1 MKQKISKKEMNLNS
15 NNILNKKPGIINLN
29 KKNNNSLINTFFNHN
44 NNRYKISII
53 LDFLDINE
61 QLPLIKLNKIFSNIL
76 FNKYNLPFKS
86 TLLLKNYKNNKNI
99 IEAKFS
105 NIYNYFKKIINID
118 NIKENNEY
126 QYIISFLLKNINNN
140 FIIFDKLND
149 ENNISIFFDFLY
161 KIKYIKNITHIK
173 FNLSNTDEKIDNK
186 LFENNLP
193 FINFYKNINHL
204 EIDKIE
210 KSFYFFNRMLN
221 YENNCIN
228 NIEKIN
234 LNNINIRT
242 KDDIILKYDDYNS
255 LIIPKITNLKYI
267 FLTKVNLSISFL
279 NDIISNN
286 KNLIKLIINHC
297 TDIKNNIEEKDN
309 YELFNKSI
317 NNCINLKH
325 IEFNNNNNFSNIFIT
340 EIIKNLI
347 SLFFDINNNIYL
359 VSCTCDL
366 INLKNIF
373 NYLIQYSNI
382 SLNNNKERFLKIKF
396 SPSFIYH
403 INKNKSI
410 IEISNYLNDNNSIE
424 YIKKLKY
431 EKIKLCLYNTDN
443 PSILNNIKKVMD
455 IYNNKN
461 SLKYFQ
467 IFATFKNGEINHTNN
482 LEQEYINIKKFTLI
496 FQNDEEAVNLFGNKI
511 IFSILIFFP
520 CVKIISFK
528 NINFQNDDKKFREYF
543 DDLKTCFELILF
555 GKKNEI
561 MNYYKNKEIKLDL
574 TEIKFYICYYYKNS
588 INKYILNEINTT
600 KYLGKKIKLTFI
612 D

>member
-61 QLPLIKLNKIFSNIL
+61 QLPLMKMNKIFSNIL

-173 FNLSNTDEKIDNK
+173 FNLSNIDEKIDNK

-286 KNLIKLIINHC
+286 KKLIKLIINHC

-317 NNCINLKH
+317 NNCINLTH
-325 IEFNNNNNFSNIFIT
+325 IEFNNNNFSNIFIT

-347 SLFFDINNNIYL
+347 SLFFDVNNNIYL
-359 VSCTCDL
+359 ISCTCDL

-373 NYLIQYSNI
+373 NHLIQYSNI

-424 YIKKLKY
+424 YIKKIKY

-467 IFATFKNGEINHTNN
+467 IFATFKNGEINYINI

-574 TEIKFYICYYYKNS
+574 AEIKFCNCYYYKNS
-588 INKYILNEINTT
+588 IDKYILNEINTI
-600 KYLGKKIKLTFI
+600 KYLGKKIKLSFI

>member
-61 QLPLIKLNKIFSNIL
+61 QLPLMKMNKIFSNIL

-86 TLLLKNYKNNKNI
+86 TLLLKNYKNNKNM

-286 KNLIKLIINHC
+286 KKLIKLIINHC

-317 NNCINLKH
+317 NNCINLTH
-325 IEFNNNNNFSNIFIT
+325 IEFNNNNFSNIFIT

-359 VSCTCDL
+359 ISCTCDL

-373 NYLIQYSNI
+373 NHLIQYSNI

-410 IEISNYLNDNNSIE
+410 IEIPNYLNNNNSIE

-467 IFATFKNGEINHTNN
+467 IFATFKNGEINYINN

-555 GKKNEI
+555 GKK
-561 MNYYKNKEIKLDL
+561 MKL
-574 TEIKFYICYYYKNS
+574 
-588 INKYILNEINTT
+588 
-600 KYLGKKIKLTFI
+600 
-612 D
+612 

>member
-61 QLPLIKLNKIFSNIL
+61 QLPLMKMNKIFSNIL

-126 QYIISFLLKNINNN
+126 QYIISFLLKNMNNN

-286 KNLIKLIINHC
+286 KKLIKLIINHC

-317 NNCINLKH
+317 NNCINLTH
-325 IEFNNNNNFSNIFIT
+325 IEFNNNNFSNIFIT

-359 VSCTCDL
+359 ISCTCDL

-373 NYLIQYSNI
+373 NHLIQYSNI

-410 IEISNYLNDNNSIE
+410 IEISNYLNNNNNIE
-424 YIKKLKY
+424 YIKKIKY

-467 IFATFKNGEINHTNN
+467 IFATFKNGEINYINN

-574 TEIKFYICYYYKNS
+574 TEIKFCNCYYYKNS
-588 INKYILNEINTT
+588 IDKYILNEINTI
-600 KYLGKKIKLTFI
+600 KYLGKKIKLSFI

>member
-61 QLPLIKLNKIFSNIL
+61 QLPLMKMNKIFSNIL

-286 KNLIKLIINHC
+286 KKLIKLIINHC

-317 NNCINLKH
+317 NNCINLTH
-325 IEFNNNNNFSNIFIT
+325 IEFNNNNFSNIFIT

-359 VSCTCDL
+359 ISCTCDL

-373 NYLIQYSNI
+373 NHLIQYSNI

-410 IEISNYLNDNNSIE
+410 IEISNYLNNNNSIE
-424 YIKKLKY
+424 YIKKIKY

-467 IFATFKNGEINHTNN
+467 IFATFKNGEINYINN

-574 TEIKFYICYYYKNS
+574 TEIKFCNCYYYKNS
-588 INKYILNEINTT
+588 IDKYILNEINTT
-600 KYLGKKIKLTFI
+600 KYLGKKIKLSFI

>member
-286 KNLIKLIINHC
+286 KKLIKLIINHC

-317 NNCINLKH
+317 NNCINLTH
-325 IEFNNNNNFSNIFIT
+325 IEFNNNNFSNIFIT

-359 VSCTCDL
+359 ISCTCDL

-373 NYLIQYSNI
+373 NHLIQYSNI

-410 IEISNYLNDNNSIE
+410 IEISNYLNNNNSIE
-424 YIKKLKY
+424 YIKKIKY

-467 IFATFKNGEINHTNN
+467 IFATFKNGEINYINN

-555 GKKNEI
+555 GEKNEI
-561 MNYYKNKEIKLDL
+561 MNYYINKEIKLDL
-574 TEIKFYICYYYKNS
+574 AEIKFCNCYYYKNS
-588 INKYILNEINTT
+588 IDKYILNEINTI
-600 KYLGKKIKLTFI
+600 KYLGKKIKLSFI

>member
-61 QLPLIKLNKIFSNIL
+61 QLPLMKMNKIFSNIL

-255 LIIPKITNLKYI
+255 LIIPKIANLKYI

-286 KNLIKLIINHC
+286 KKLIKLIINHC

-317 NNCINLKH
+317 NNCINLTH
-325 IEFNNNNNFSNIFIT
+325 IEFNNNNFSNIFIT

-359 VSCTCDL
+359 ISCTCDL

-373 NYLIQYSNI
+373 NHLIQYSNI

-443 PSILNNIKKVMD
+443 SSILNNIKKVMD

-467 IFATFKNGEINHTNN
+467 IFATFKNGEINYINN

-555 GKKNEI
+555 GEKNEI
-561 MNYYKNKEIKLDL
+561 MNYYINKEIKLDL
-574 TEIKFYICYYYKNS
+574 AEIKFCNCYYYKNS
-588 INKYILNEINTT
+588 IDKYILNEINTT
-600 KYLGKKIKLTFI
+600 KYLGKKIKLSFI

>member
-15 NNILNKKPGIINLN
+15 NNILNKKHGIINLN

-61 QLPLIKLNKIFSNIL
+61 QLPLMKMNKIFSNIL

-126 QYIISFLLKNINNN
+126 QYIISFLLKNMNNN

-193 FINFYKNINHL
+193 FINFYKNIKHL

-286 KNLIKLIINHC
+286 KKLIKLIINHC

-317 NNCINLKH
+317 NNCINLTH
-325 IEFNNNNNFSNIFIT
+325 IEFNNNNFSNIFIT

-373 NYLIQYSNI
+373 NHLIQYSNI

-467 IFATFKNGEINHTNN
+467 IFATFKNGEINYINN

-574 TEIKFYICYYYKNS
+574 TEIKFCNCYYYKNS
-588 INKYILNEINTT
+588 IDKYILNEISTI
-600 KYLGKKIKLTFI
+600 KYLGKKIKLSFI

>member
-1 MKQKISKKEMNLNS
+1 
-15 NNILNKKPGIINLN
+15 
-29 KKNNNSLINTFFNHN
+29 
-44 NNRYKISII
+44 

-61 QLPLIKLNKIFSNIL
+61 QLPLIMMNKIFSNIL

-173 FNLSNTDEKIDNK
+173 FNLSNIDEKIDNK

-228 NIEKIN
+228 NFEKIN

-255 LIIPKITNLKYI
+255 LLIPKIANLKYI

-286 KNLIKLIINHC
+286 KKLIKLIINHC
-297 TDIKNNIEEKDN
+297 TDIKNNI
-309 YELFNKSI
+309 
-317 NNCINLKH
+317 
-325 IEFNNNNNFSNIFIT
+325 
-340 EIIKNLI
+340 
-347 SLFFDINNNIYL
+347 
-359 VSCTCDL
+359 
-366 INLKNIF
+366 
-373 NYLIQYSNI
+373 
-382 SLNNNKERFLKIKF
+382 
-396 SPSFIYH
+396 
-403 INKNKSI
+403 
-410 IEISNYLNDNNSIE
+410 
-424 YIKKLKY
+424 
-431 EKIKLCLYNTDN
+431 
-443 PSILNNIKKVMD
+443 
-455 IYNNKN
+455 
-461 SLKYFQ
+461 
-467 IFATFKNGEINHTNN
+467 
-482 LEQEYINIKKFTLI
+482 
-496 FQNDEEAVNLFGNKI
+496 
-511 IFSILIFFP
+511 
-520 CVKIISFK
+520 
-528 NINFQNDDKKFREYF
+528 
-543 DDLKTCFELILF
+543 
-555 GKKNEI
+555 
-561 MNYYKNKEIKLDL
+561 
-574 TEIKFYICYYYKNS
+574 
-588 INKYILNEINTT
+588 
-600 KYLGKKIKLTFI
+600 
-612 D
+612 

>member
-1 MKQKISKKEMNLNS
+1 MKQKVSKKEMNINS

-286 KNLIKLIINHC
+286 KKLIKLIINHC

-317 NNCINLKH
+317 NNCINLTH
-325 IEFNNNNNFSNIFIT
+325 IEFNNNNFSNIFIT

-359 VSCTCDL
+359 ISCTCDL

-373 NYLIQYSNI
+373 NHLIQYSNI

-410 IEISNYLNDNNSIE
+410 IEISNYLNNNNSIE

-467 IFATFKNGEINHTNN
+467 IFATFKNGEINYINN

-555 GKKNEI
+555 GEKNEI
-561 MNYYKNKEIKLDL
+561 MNYYINKEIKLDL
-574 TEIKFYICYYYKNS
+574 AEIKFCNCYYYKNS
-588 INKYILNEINTT
+588 IDKYILNEINTT
-600 KYLGKKIKLTFI
+600 KYLGKKIKLSFI

>member
-317 NNCINLKH
+317 NNCINLTH
-325 IEFNNNNNFSNIFIT
+325 IEFNNNNFSNIFIT

-359 VSCTCDL
+359 ISCTCDL

-373 NYLIQYSNI
+373 NHLIQYSNI

-467 IFATFKNGEINHTNN
+467 IFAAFKNGEINYINN

-574 TEIKFYICYYYKNS
+574 AEIKFCNCYYYKNS
-588 INKYILNEINTT
+588 IDKYILNEINTI
-600 KYLGKKIKLTFI
+600 KYLGKKIKLSFI

>member
-61 QLPLIKLNKIFSNIL
+61 QLPLMKMNKIFSNIL

-286 KNLIKLIINHC
+286 KKLIKLIINHC

-317 NNCINLKH
+317 NNCINLTH
-325 IEFNNNNNFSNIFIT
+325 IEFNNNNFSNIFIT

-347 SLFFDINNNIYL
+347 SLFFDVNNNIYL
-359 VSCTCDL
+359 ISCTCDL

-467 IFATFKNGEINHTNN
+467 IFATFKNGEINYINN

-574 TEIKFYICYYYKNS
+574 TEIKFCNCYYYKNS
-588 INKYILNEINTT
+588 IDKYILNEINTI
-600 KYLGKKIKLTFI
+600 KYLGKKIKLSFI

>member
-1 MKQKISKKEMNLNS
+1 MKQKVSKKEMNINS

-61 QLPLIKLNKIFSNIL
+61 QLPLMKMNKIFSNIL

-173 FNLSNTDEKIDNK
+173 FNLSNIDEKIDNK

-286 KNLIKLIINHC
+286 KKLIKLIINHC
-297 TDIKNNIEEKDN
+297 TDIKNNIWEKDN

-317 NNCINLKH
+317 NNCINLTH
-325 IEFNNNNNFSNIFIT
+325 IEFNNNNFSNIFIT

-359 VSCTCDL
+359 ISCTCDL

-373 NYLIQYSNI
+373 NHLIQYSNI

-467 IFATFKNGEINHTNN
+467 IFATFKNGEINYINN

-555 GKKNEI
+555 GEKNEI
-561 MNYYKNKEIKLDL
+561 MNYYINKEIKLDL
-574 TEIKFYICYYYKNS
+574 AEIKFCNCYYYKNS
-588 INKYILNEINTT
+588 IDKYILNEINTT
-600 KYLGKKIKLTFI
+600 KYLGKKIKLSFI

>member
-61 QLPLIKLNKIFSNIL
+61 QLPLMKMNKIFSNIL

-86 TLLLKNYKNNKNI
+86 ILLLKNYKNNKNI

-186 LFENNLP
+186 LFEHNLP

-286 KNLIKLIINHC
+286 KKLIKLIINHC

-317 NNCINLKH
+317 NNCINLTH
-325 IEFNNNNNFSNIFIT
+325 IEFNNNNFSNIFIT

-359 VSCTCDL
+359 ISCTCDL

-373 NYLIQYSNI
+373 NHLIQYSNI

-467 IFATFKNGEINHTNN
+467 IFATFKNGEINYINN

-555 GKKNEI
+555 GEKNEI
-561 MNYYKNKEIKLDL
+561 MNYYINKEIKLDL
-574 TEIKFYICYYYKNS
+574 AEIKFCNCYYYKNS
-588 INKYILNEINTT
+588 IDKYILNEINTT
-600 KYLGKKIKLTFI
+600 KYLGKKIKLSFI

>member
-61 QLPLIKLNKIFSNIL
+61 QLPLMKMNKIFSNIL

-359 VSCTCDL
+359 ISCTCDL

-373 NYLIQYSNI
+373 NHLIQYSNI

-574 TEIKFYICYYYKNS
+574 TEIKFCNCYYYKNS
-588 INKYILNEINTT
+588 IDKYVLGEINTI
-600 KYLGKKIKLTFI
+600 KYLGKKIKLSFI